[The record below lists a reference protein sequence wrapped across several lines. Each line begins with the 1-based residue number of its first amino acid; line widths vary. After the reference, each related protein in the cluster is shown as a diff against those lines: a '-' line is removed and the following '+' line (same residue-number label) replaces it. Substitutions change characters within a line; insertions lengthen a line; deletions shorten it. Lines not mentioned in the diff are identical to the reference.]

1 MITFEEYFKLIILNE
16 FSEGAIKKI
25 IIKFNNDA
33 SEEEIK
39 RELNDFEKYKN
50 NIEKK
55 DPFQYKS
62 WIEFTEAIHAAK
74 GKAEFKN
81 KKPVENNITANQDDI
96 LVDDENITIY
106 KGDSQDKCVMYGQG
120 YTFCISRQAG
130 GNMFGNYRLGKDS
143 TFYFIYFKNKPKSA
157 TDHIMVLDHTKN
169 GYEWTF
175 ADNNTKQVGGGW
187 DEIVSKYPELSR
199 YKNILLNKT
208 LSEEEKVLFNKLKQF
223 TSNPNINVFINVF
236 NTFSYK
242 EKAQALKSL
251 SNLPDEI
258 WNTLDS
264 TLRNE
269 FLSVG
274 PNLSDYQANNLKQN
288 EIERYKKTRD
298 ISFKELAQYKLI
310 NVNKFDKI
318 ENIASKP
325 YTSYQYA
332 YNVLKGQN
340 VPDEIM
346 KSILSSPYLSYQ
358 YAGDVF
364 KKQNVPDEIIKS
376 IAFDPDVSLF
386 YASDLLEGQNV
397 PDEIM
402 KSILSRPNTSR
413 RYAMGVL
420 EGQNVPDEIMKS
432 IASDPDESYQYARDV
447 LNGRNVPDEIMKSIL
462 SSPDASYQYA
472 RDVLEGQHVPD
483 EIMKSIA
490 SDPYISYQYA
500 RDVLEGQNV
509 PDEIMKSIVSDPRR
523 AGYYAYNVLKG
534 QNVPDELM
542 KSIKSRP
549 DIYYLYRAGH
559 LKETDIDD
567 LTL

>member
-25 IIKFNNDA
+25 IAKFNNDA

-175 ADNNTKQVGGGW
+175 ANNNTKQVRGGW

-208 LSEEEKVLFNKLKQF
+208 LSEEEKVILDKLKTF
-223 TSNPNINVFINVF
+223 ISKPNINVF

-274 PNLSDYQANNLKQN
+274 PNLSEYQADNLKQN

-298 ISFKELAQYKLI
+298 ISFKELAQYRLI

-318 ENIASKP
+318 ENIASNPNTSYQYAKDVLKGQNVPDEIMKSILSKPYLSYQYARDVLKGQNVPDEIMKEIIKSIASSPDASYEYARDVLKGQNVPNEIMKEIIKSIASGPYKSYEYAVDVLKGQNVPDEIIKSIASDP
-325 YTSYQYA
+325 YTSYEYARNVLKGQNVPDEIMKEIIKSIASDPNTSYEYA

-346 KSILSSPYLSYQ
+346 KSIVSSPR
-358 YAGDVF
+358 
-364 KKQNVPDEIIKS
+364 
-376 IAFDPDVSLF
+376 
-386 YASDLLEGQNV
+386 
-397 PDEIM
+397 M
-402 KSILSRPNTSR
+402 
-413 RYAMGVL
+413 
-420 EGQNVPDEIMKS
+420 
-432 IASDPDESYQYARDV
+432 
-447 LNGRNVPDEIMKSIL
+447 
-462 SSPDASYQYA
+462 
-472 RDVLEGQHVPD
+472 
-483 EIMKSIA
+483 
-490 SDPYISYQYA
+490 
-500 RDVLEGQNV
+500 
-509 PDEIMKSIVSDPRR
+509 

-549 DIYYLYRAGH
+549 DIYYLYHAGH
-559 LKETDIDD
+559 LKETAIDD